1 MDVTKIEDLKVGSI
15 YNREYIGPK
24 DYKLRETFRIK
35 SVDKSLVLRQL
46 FSSHGSVCSPQ
57 LEGNPTT
64 FTSPEYFFKDHR
76 VWECDNP
83 EQWFYG
89 GIFITL
95 EEALAESLVTI
106 EKMAYKFRNQSK
118 DYIKVSDIISFDG
131 GCAVDFYTEPIDK
144 YPDLKKVF
152 IVFKNWKEMKAEVR
166 RFYPSA
172 WFMP

>member
-24 DYKLRETFRIK
+24 NLKLRETLRVQ
-35 SVDKSLVLRQL
+35 SADKSLVFRQL
-46 FSSHGSVCSPQ
+46 FSSQGSASSPQ

-64 FTSPEYFFKDHR
+64 YSSPEYFFKDHR
-76 VWECDNP
+76 IWECDNS

-95 EEALAESLVTI
+95 EEALAESLITV
-106 EKMAYKFRNQSK
+106 EKMAYKFRNQSE
-118 DYIKVSDIISFDG
+118 DFMKVSDIISFDG
-131 GCAVDFYTEPIDK
+131 GCAVDFITEPTDK
-144 YPDLKKVF
+144 YPDLKRVF
-152 IVFKNWKEMKAEVR
+152 IVFKSWKEMKAEVK

-172 WFMP
+172 WFIL